1 MFTTAPSPAI
11 TPLPTPFAL
20 PAALRNLLAQQAIP
34 ESASAPLITVILHP
48 TSAFEPIYPQNTPI
62 IPFISDGTR
71 QPTPTDDDDSKKG
84 VVNASGIASILQ
96 GMLHVPLDKI
106 TIDGK
111 PVVLDDL
118 GQVGNGG
125 NVNVMVMNPDS
136 QKTGSGQT
144 ADVKGA
150 PNDDDAV
157 DDDGPDAEPT
167 THSLDVD
174 SLLNDDDTKLKPSSN
189 NDSDGS
195 GSDDSD
201 SDDDSD
207 SEIEIETDGDDDY
220 KTLQLNISALV
231 VALAAYT
238 QAQSIGVHKR
248 GLYAGEQPLVY
259 AEDVSA
265 RAGET
270 VATDTAAI
278 QGGQV
283 GQAPTVAQQ
292 APSAQGAL
300 PQGPAGVQR
309 VDAAQLLLPAQPT
322 VAGLSNAVQAVS
334 VPPAAQALAAPVA
347 ASAPISAA
355 ASVPVAA
362 APAVASIPAG
372 VSPVAASIPV
382 AVQAAPAVA
391 PAAAQ
396 APAAGPFAALNYSEL
411 AYAQPAAAAPAAPAV
426 VAVDPAAA
434 AAYAQQQYYPAVA
447 AQSVIQ
453 QALPPN
459 IQKDAVALQGGIYAN
474 PMPTAMLINN
484 NPVVPQAVIPIDASL
499 SELIAQAGAATS
511 TSASA
516 SAEATTPLD
525 DNGEEPASAGE
536 SADSEDADIAAL
548 RRKIKAKAH
557 KAAHSAKSADADDA
571 ETESAED
578 TESTADDDAV
588 SASPKA
594 RASGKKKSSK
604 KSKAKDVAQ
613 DEVVET
619 ESGFDYKASTGEESE
634 EASSAELDTQ
644 LGYKRIGSPHQ
655 RSAQGGLKDEAAK
668 ARAEAVEDAR
678 AAVLSEIRADASAE
692 AAQHA
697 SAELHLDGKS
707 VVRDEEASASH
718 VKDDYETAKE
728 YSHESDTAE
737 SEEYVH
743 TRALEDEG
751 SNSSTVERYPS
762 TENTRR
768 YGHESWANAHSTYG
782 DAYYPNESSSA
793 SEDSYSHGASS
804 YGDSYKD
811 SSYEDKKDSSYEDK
825 ESSHGD
831 KDTAYSEYK
840 DSVHGDKESPYS
852 EYKVHYS
859 DATATVNT
867 ASEASSTYS
876 DNSHTYSDNTYSPY
890 EHSDHD
896 ESQKPLNFV
905 NAHGD
910 AAYARDAAGVAPSVS
925 AVIRDA
931 STMSGPHAVN
941 ELDPLSYG
949 TQGYAGRNAMPLSGS
964 DSFGQESVVVI
975 GFPQATGSATS
986 VAPAASTVMVTKV
999 ITPAVKVVYASN
1011 SS

>member
-1 MFTTAPSPAI
+1 
-11 TPLPTPFAL
+11 
-20 PAALRNLLAQQAIP
+20 
-34 ESASAPLITVILHP
+34 
-48 TSAFEPIYPQNTPI
+48 
-62 IPFISDGTR
+62 
-71 QPTPTDDDDSKKG
+71 
-84 VVNASGIASILQ
+84 
-96 GMLHVPLDKI
+96 MLHI

-118 GQVGNGG
+118 GQVSNGG
-125 NVNVMVMNPDS
+125 NVNVMVMNPDN
-136 QKTGSGQT
+136 QKTGSGQNVG
-144 ADVKGA
+144 AKGA
-150 PNDDDAV
+150 PNDDDIL

-174 SLLNDDDTKLKPSSN
+174 S
-189 NDSDGS
+189 
-195 GSDDSD
+195 DDSD

-207 SEIEIETDGDDDY
+207 SEIEIETETDSDDDY
-220 KTLQLNISALV
+220 KILQLNISALV

-238 QAQSIGVHKR
+238 QAKTIGSVHKR

-265 RAGET
+265 RASEA
-270 VATDTAAI
+270 VATDTAAV
-278 QGGQV
+278 QSAQV
-283 GQAPTVAQQ
+283 AQAPTVGQQ
-292 APSAQGAL
+292 APLAQGAL

-309 VDAAQLLLPAQPT
+309 VADAAQLLLPAQPT
-322 VAGLSNAVQAVS
+322 AAGLSNAVQAVS
-334 VPPAAQALAAPVA
+334 VLPAAQPLAAPVA

-355 ASVPVAA
+355 SIPVAA
-362 APAVASIPAG
+362 APAIASVPAGVMPAAASIPAAT
-372 VSPVAASIPV
+372 AASIPAAPIPA

-391 PAAAQ
+391 PAAQ
-396 APAAGPFAALNYSEL
+396 VPAAAPFAALNYSEL
-411 AYAQPAAAAPAAPAV
+411 AYAQPAAAPAAPAAAV
-426 VAVDPAAA
+426 VDPGTAAV
-434 AAYAQQQYYPAVA
+434 YAQQQYYPAVA
-447 AQSVIQ
+447 AQPVIQ
-453 QALPPN
+453 QVLPPT
-459 IQKDAVALQGGIYAN
+459 IQKDAVALQGGVYGN
-474 PMPTAMLINN
+474 TMPTAMLIN

-516 SAEATTPLD
+516 SAEATSPLD
-525 DNGEEPASAGE
+525 DNGEEPASASE
-536 SADSEDADIAAL
+536 SADSDDADIAAL

-578 TESTADDDAV
+578 IESTADADAA

-604 KSKAKDVAQ
+604 KTKAKDVAQ
-613 DEVVET
+613 DEIDET
-619 ESGFDYKASTGEESE
+619 ESGFDYKASTDDQLEES
-634 EASSAELDTQ
+634 SSAELDTQ

-655 RSAQGGLKDEAAK
+655 RSAQGGLRDEAAK
-668 ARAEAVEDAR
+668 ARAEAAEDAR

-707 VVRDEEASASH
+707 VRDEEASASH
-718 VKDDYETAKE
+718 LKDDYETAKE

-751 SNSSTVERYPS
+751 SNTSTVERYASP
-762 TENTRR
+762 ENTSR
-768 YGHESWANAHSTYG
+768 YGHASWANEHSTYG

-804 YGDSYKD
+804 YGDNYKASSYEDKD
-811 SSYEDKKDSSYEDK
+811 SSYEDNKD
-825 ESSHGD
+825 SSHGD
-831 KDTAYSEYK
+831 K
-840 DSVHGDKESPYS
+840 VSPFS

-859 DATATVNT
+859 DASATVDT
-867 ASEASSTYS
+867 ASEGSTTYS
-876 DNSHTYSDNTYSPY
+876 DNTYSHTYSDNTYSPY
-890 EHSDHD
+890 YEHSGNHD

-905 NAHGD
+905 NAHAD
-910 AAYARDAAGVAPSVS
+910 ASFARDAAGVAPSVS
-925 AVIRDA
+925 AIIRDA
-931 STMSGPHAVN
+931 ASAMSDGPHAVN

-949 TQGYAGRNAMPLSGS
+949 TQGYAGRNNMPLSGADNFS
-964 DSFGQESVVVI
+964 QESVVVI

-999 ITPAVKVVYASN
+999 ITPAVKVIYASN